1 MKLSLLSISLFFLIS
16 TILVSPVFAE
26 DEPDINIMNLPE
38 QLASAWGITE
48 FAAGLFMSTLLCLA
62 FLFPIAMWK
71 RTSFAP
77 LIIGL
82 GTMSFCIAIGWL
94 PYWIILLVSLM
105 IAAMYASKIKRM
117 M

>member
-1 MKLSLLSISLFFLIS
+1 MKPLLSLSLLFFVCLSLI
-16 TILVSPVFAE
+16 IPVYAE
-26 DEPDINIMNLPE
+26 DEPDINLVNLPE

-77 LIIGL
+77 LIVGF
-82 GTMSFCIAIGWL
+82 GVMSFCIAIGWL
-94 PYWIILLVSLM
+94 PYWLMLLISLL
-105 IAAMYASKIKRM
+105 IASVYASKIKRAL
-117 M
+117 